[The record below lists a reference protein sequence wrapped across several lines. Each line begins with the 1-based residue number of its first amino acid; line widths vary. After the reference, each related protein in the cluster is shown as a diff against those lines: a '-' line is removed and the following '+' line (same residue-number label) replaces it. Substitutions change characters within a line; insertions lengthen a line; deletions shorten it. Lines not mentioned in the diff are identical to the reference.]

1 MDMGLLN
8 RTKRVELE
16 DGEWIDVKPLSIGG
30 LRAMRQAAAKVEV
43 PPGEEKDEAQGFE
56 LSRLALESCIVAWSD
71 DAPVTPTNIAEL
83 PYQLMFKITAAIGLG
98 EPEAPLATGPTS
110 TESSAVTSAE

>member
-1 MDMGLLN
+1 MGLLN
-8 RTKRVELE
+8 QTKRVELE
-16 DGEWIDVKPLSIGG
+16 GGEWVDVRPLSIGG

-56 LSRLALESCIVAWSD
+56 LSRLALESCIVGWSD
-71 DAPVTPTNIAEL
+71 EAPVSPENIDKL
-83 PYQLMFKITAAIGLG
+83 PYNVMFKITAAIGLG

-110 TESSAVTSAE
+110 TES